1 MNDEQFKELLE
12 FLENLDSNRM
22 LSELAAG
29 RRELTGALDTMSFNA
44 NGDDTNGNQTKY
56 AILKDEIEK
65 VDALIVLCV
74 NKFKN

>member
-29 RRELTGALDTMSFNA
+29 RRELTKTLSRMAFNA

-56 AILKDEIEK
+56 AILKDEIER
-65 VDALIVLCV
+65 VDALILVCV
-74 NKFKN
+74 DQLKK